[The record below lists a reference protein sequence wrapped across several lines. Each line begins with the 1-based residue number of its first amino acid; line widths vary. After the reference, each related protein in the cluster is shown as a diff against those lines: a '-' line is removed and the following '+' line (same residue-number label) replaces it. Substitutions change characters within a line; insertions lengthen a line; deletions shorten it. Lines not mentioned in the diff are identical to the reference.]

1 MKTLIDVLAA
11 LGNFVKV
18 ASEWA
23 ESASKAE
30 VETFTQIYPQKEE
43 AVKKAVEGKKALE
56 ELQRARIS
64 LE

>member
-1 MKTLIDVLAA
+1 MAQLGTDV
-11 LGNFVKV
+11 N
-18 ASEWA
+18 
-23 ESASKAE
+23 
-30 VETFTQIYPQKEE
+30 

>member
-1 MKTLIDVLAA
+1 MLYKENGLLCLHGTVDRHDILVSVKRISYQYYMAQLGTDV
-11 LGNFVKV
+11 N
-18 ASEWA
+18 
-23 ESASKAE
+23 
-30 VETFTQIYPQKEE
+30 